1 MFTCI
6 ICVLFSMPNW
16 CEKWLD
22 AESSCTCSRD
32 DAHWIKEAIMSPQ
45 YFTARS
51 FRLLI
56 LLNWCQVFAKRILG
70 HDQPTNQVAI
80 VYKPNH
86 WRGTKTISGRIRRRK
101 IPKISFSR
109 FFFGSIKKV
118 RCCTETFSR
127 KFVSRKKNR
136 SSSLSRRFFR
146 FRERAMP
153 AAATEFFVVGCNY
166 RKKLNDVTLFSLK
179 GEKPPTRK
187 LENIGVATLAR
198 TATDLARF
206 FLKTPPKLCL
216 LRPKLHG

>member
-1 MFTCI
+1 MVISSYFDKWIGGEKSCCTYSRCTWWSLNKRGHYVTTI
-6 ICVLFSMPNW
+6 ICSKKLSPFNPF
-16 CEKWLD
+16 KL
-22 AESSCTCSRD
+22 
-32 DAHWIKEAIMSPQ
+32 MSG
-45 YFTARS
+45 F
-51 FRLLI
+51 
-56 LLNWCQVFAKRILG
+56 CQKNPWAWS
-70 HDQPTNQVAI
+70 TNQVTI
-80 VYKPNH
+80 VYKPHH

-109 FFFGSIKKV
+109 FFFVSIKKV

-153 AAATEFFVVGCNY
+153 ASAAAEFFVVGCNY

-206 FLKTPPKLCL
+206 FKRSLPNCAY
-216 LRPKLHG
+216 